1 MSSIRPGFLY
11 EWMYIIS
18 PIEPSVKAGLN
29 TGMLFLGKER
39 GRKQRERREAVMEG
53 GRGTERGGV
62 SNAPTAALRMSH
74 LVGPIVHRVRIVNL
88 SPEPS
93 YHFGR

>member
-1 MSSIRPGFLY
+1 MY

-29 TGMLFLGKER
+29 TGMLFLGKGGREKRER
-39 GRKQRERREAVMEG
+39 GEAVMEG
-53 GRGTERGGV
+53 DRGMERGGV
-62 SNAPTAALRMSH
+62 SDAPTAALRMPH
-74 LVGPIVHRVRIVNL
+74 LVCPVVHRVGIVNL

-93 YHFGR
+93 YHFGW